1 MQSKLKDSLFFIAF
15 VCGHK
20 DTTIFVITK
29 IVIYLYRKYL
39 DYYCAR
45 AQKTMSKTMNTP
57 ERIRIKDIAKMAD
70 VSVGTVDR
78 VIHGRSGVSEPS
90 RKRVEEILEKLN
102 YQPNMYASALA
113 SNKKY
118 AFACLLPQ
126 HETGEYWTEVE
137 SGIHEALTTYSDFNI
152 TVKLRY
158 YDPYDYRSF
167 AREARSIVEMP
178 PDGVLF
184 APTAPQY
191 TTPFTDELEKL
202 DIPYI
207 YIDSNIKDVPPL
219 AFFGQNSRQS
229 GYFAARMLMLLARD
243 EKEIVIFRKIHEG
256 IVGSNQQENREI
268 GFRQYMEEYHPSCT
282 ILELDLHAE
291 RNDEDNEMLDELF
304 RTHPTVKNGITF
316 NSKVYIVG
324 EYLQSHGKKDFNL
337 IGYDLLERNVT
348 CLKEGSVSFL
358 IAQQPELQGF
368 NGIKALCDH
377 LIFKKEVTCIN
388 YMPIDLLTVETIDY
402 YHSK

>member
-1 MQSKLKDSLFFIAF
+1 M
-15 VCGHK
+15 K
-20 DTTIFVITK
+20 DTHEANLPTEENGKLEETK
-29 IVIYLYRKYL
+29 
-39 DYYCAR
+39 APE
-45 AQKTMSKTMNTP
+45 TTP
-57 ERIRIKDIAKMAD
+57 ENTAEEVVTNETPDAEVKTDEVAA
-70 VSVGTVDR
+70 GEETVATT
-78 VIHGRSGVSEPS
+78 GKLS
-90 RKRVEEILEKLN
+90 KEEILEKLN

-118 AFACLLPQ
+118 TFICLLPE
-126 HETGEYWTEVE
+126 HLEGEYWTAVE
-137 SGIHEALTTYSDFNI
+137 IGIHEAIATYSDFN
-152 TVKLRY
+152 TSVKINY
-158 YDPYDYRSF
+158 YDPYDYHSF
-167 AREARSIVEMP
+167 VNVSEAILALQ
-178 PDGVLF
+178 PDGVMV

-191 TTPFTDELEKL
+191 TKGFTDQLQAL

-207 YIDSNIKDVPPL
+207 YIDSNIKEVPPL

-229 GYFAARMLMLLARD
+229 GYFAARMMMLLARE

-268 GFRQYMEEYHPSCT
+268 GFRQYMKEHHPSCT

-291 RNDEDNEMLDELF
+291 RNDEDNEMLDEFF
-304 RTHPTVKNGITF
+304 RTYPMVKNGITF
-316 NSKVYIVG
+316 NSKAYIVG
-324 EYLQSHGKKDFNL
+324 EYLQSRGKKDFNL

-348 CLKEGSVSFL
+348 CLKEGSISFL
-358 IAQQPELQGF
+358 IAQQPELQGA

-377 LIFKKEVTCIN
+377 LIFKKEVTRIN

>member
-1 MQSKLKDSLFFIAF
+1 
-15 VCGHK
+15 
-20 DTTIFVITK
+20 
-29 IVIYLYRKYL
+29 
-39 DYYCAR
+39 
-45 AQKTMSKTMNTP
+45 MS
-57 ERIRIKDIAKMAD
+57 RIRIKDIAQMAD

-78 VIHGRSGVSEPS
+78 VLHGRSGVSESS
-90 RKRVEEILEKLN
+90 RKRVEEILKQLD

-113 SNKKY
+113 TNKNY
-118 AFACLLPQ
+118 TYACLLPQ
-126 HETGEYWTEVE
+126 HEASEYWTAVE
-137 SGIHEALTTYSDFNI
+137 AGIREATATYSDFNI
-152 TVKLRY
+152 QAHLSH
-158 YDPYDYRSF
+158 YDPYDYHSF
-167 AREARSIVEMP
+167 EQASQQIVDMQ

-184 APTAPQY
+184 APTVPQY
-191 TTPFTDELEKL
+191 TQPFTDALNRL
-202 DIPYI
+202 NIPYI

-229 GYFAARMLMLLARD
+229 GYFAARMMMLLARD

>member
-1 MQSKLKDSLFFIAF
+1 MLF
-15 VCGHK
+15 
-20 DTTIFVITK
+20 
-29 IVIYLYRKYL
+29 
-39 DYYCAR
+39 
-45 AQKTMSKTMNTP
+45 
-57 ERIRIKDIAKMAD
+57 
-70 VSVGTVDR
+70 
-78 VIHGRSGVSEPS
+78 RS
-90 RKRVEEILEKLN
+90 
-102 YQPNMYASALA
+102 
-113 SNKKY
+113 
-118 AFACLLPQ
+118 
-126 HETGEYWTEVE
+126 
-137 SGIHEALTTYSDFNI
+137 
-152 TVKLRY
+152 
-158 YDPYDYRSF
+158 
-167 AREARSIVEMP
+167 
-178 PDGVLF
+178 
-184 APTAPQY
+184 APQY
-191 TTPFTDELEKL
+191 TKGFTDQLHTL

-348 CLKEGSVSFL
+348 CLKERSVSFL

-368 NGIKALCDH
+368 NGIKALCEPEDFTALYYEFEQYAPFCRFRGCSH
-377 LIFKKEVTCIN
+377 VSEPGCAVKEA
-388 YMPIDLLTVETIDY
+388 VEKGELSPERYERYKNLYKITEENWRKRYD
-402 YHSK
+402 

>member
-1 MQSKLKDSLFFIAF
+1 MNKL
-15 VCGHK
+15 
-20 DTTIFVITK
+20 
-29 IVIYLYRKYL
+29 
-39 DYYCAR
+39 
-45 AQKTMSKTMNTP
+45 P
-57 ERIRIKDIAKMAD
+57 ERIRIKDIARLAD

-78 VIHGRSGVSEPS
+78 VLHGRTGVSEAS
-90 RKRVEEILEKLN
+90 RKRVEEILKQLD

-118 AFACLLPQ
+118 LFVCLLPQ
-126 HETGEYWTEVE
+126 HKEGDYWTDVE
-137 SGIHEALTTYSDFNI
+137 LGMKRAVETFSDFHI
-152 TVKLRY
+152 TLSVMY
-158 YDPYDYRSF
+158 YDQYEYSSF
-167 AREARSIVEMP
+167 INAGEEILKQE
-178 PDGVLF
+178 PDGVLL
-184 APTAPQY
+184 APTIPEMTAR
-191 TTPFTDELEKL
+191 FTNKL
-202 DIPYI
+202 QEREIPYI
-207 YIDSNIKDVPPL
+207 FIDSNVDSLNPL
-219 AFFGQNSRQS
+219 AFFGQKSDQS

>member
-78 VIHGRSGVSEPS
+78 VIHGRSGVSEAS

-167 AREARSIVEMP
+167 AREARSIVEMT

-348 CLKEGSVSFL
+348 CLKERSVSFL

>member
-1 MQSKLKDSLFFIAF
+1 M
-15 VCGHK
+15 
-20 DTTIFVITK
+20 
-29 IVIYLYRKYL
+29 
-39 DYYCAR
+39 
-45 AQKTMSKTMNTP
+45 
-57 ERIRIKDIAKMAD
+57 ERVRIKDIAKMAD

-78 VIHGRSGVSEPS
+78 VIHGRSGVSESS
-90 RKRVEEILEKLN
+90 RKRVEEILKQLD

-118 AFACLLPQ
+118 AFACLLPL
-126 HETGEYWTEVE
+126 HEKGEYWTDVE
-137 SGIHEALTTYSDFNI
+137 TGIHNAVETYSDFN
-152 TVKLRY
+152 VAVHLSY
-158 YDPYDYRSF
+158 YDPYDYHSF
-167 AREARSIVEMP
+167 AEASGQILALE
-178 PDGVLF
+178 PDGVMF
-184 APTAPQY
+184 APTVPQY
-191 TTPFTDELEKL
+191 TKPFTDELTQHN
-202 DIPYI
+202 IPYI

-348 CLKEGSVSFL
+348 CLKERSVSFL

>member
-1 MQSKLKDSLFFIAF
+1 
-15 VCGHK
+15 
-20 DTTIFVITK
+20 
-29 IVIYLYRKYL
+29 
-39 DYYCAR
+39 
-45 AQKTMSKTMNTP
+45 MSKTMNTP

-78 VIHGRSGVSEPS
+78 VIHGRSGVSEAS

-126 HETGEYWTEVE
+126 HEAGEYWTEVE

-167 AREARSIVEMP
+167 AREARSIVEMT

-207 YIDSNIKDVPPL
+207 YIDSNIKEAPAL
-219 AFFGQNSRQS
+219 SFFGQNSHQS
-229 GYFAARMLMLLARD
+229 GYFAARMLMLLAGED
-243 EKEIVIFRKIHEG
+243 AQEIVIFRKINEG
-256 IVGSNQQENREI
+256 IVGSNQQERREI
-268 GFRQYMEEYHPSCT
+268 GFREYMREHHPGCR
-282 ILELDLHAE
+282 IWELDLHAK
-291 RNDEDNEMLDELF
+291 RDGEDAQMLDDFF
-304 RTHPTVKNGITF
+304 RAHPTVKTA
-316 NSKVYIVG
+316 
-324 EYLQSHGKKDFNL
+324 SHSTPKHTSSESTCKDTGKR
-337 IGYDLLERNVT
+337 ISTSWGTT
-348 CLKEGSVSFL
+348 C
-358 IAQQPELQGF
+358 
-368 NGIKALCDH
+368 
-377 LIFKKEVTCIN
+377 
-388 YMPIDLLTVETIDY
+388 
-402 YHSK
+402 

>member
-78 VIHGRSGVSEPS
+78 VIHGRSGVSEAS

-167 AREARSIVEMP
+167 AREARSIVEMT

>member
-78 VIHGRSGVSEPS
+78 VIHGRSGVSEAS

-167 AREARSIVEMP
+167 AREARSIVEMT

-207 YIDSNIKDVPPL
+207 YIDSNIKEEPAL
-219 AFFGQNSRQS
+219 SFYGQNSHQS
-229 GYFAARMLMLLARD
+229 GYFAARMLMLLAGED
-243 EKEIVIFRKIHEG
+243 AQEIVIFRKNKRRHRWVEPAGTPRNRFPRIHAEASSRLPHLG
-256 IVGSNQQENREI
+256 TGPACQARQRGHTDARRVLPRASYRKERNHLQLQSIHHRRVPAKTPEN
-268 GFRQYMEEYHPSCT
+268 GFQPYGVRPAETQCGLPERRKHFLPYRPTAYPAGLRRHQSAMRSPDSEKKNRKGE
-282 ILELDLHAE
+282 LHA
-291 RNDEDNEMLDELF
+291 D
-304 RTHPTVKNGITF
+304 
-316 NSKVYIVG
+316 
-324 EYLQSHGKKDFNL
+324 
-337 IGYDLLERNVT
+337 
-348 CLKEGSVSFL
+348 
-358 IAQQPELQGF
+358 
-368 NGIKALCDH
+368 
-377 LIFKKEVTCIN
+377 
-388 YMPIDLLTVETIDY
+388 
-402 YHSK
+402 

>member
-20 DTTIFVITK
+20 RYNNFRNYKNCYIFVSK
-29 IVIYLYRKYL
+29 IFRLL
-39 DYYCAR
+39 LCTGT
-45 AQKTMSKTMNTP
+45 KTMRKTMNTP

-78 VIHGRSGVSEPS
+78 VIHGRSGVSEAS

-126 HETGEYWTEVE
+126 HEAGEYWTEVE
-137 SGIHEALTTYSDFNI
+137 SGIHKALTTYSDFNI

-167 AREARSIVEMP
+167 AREARNIVEMT

-207 YIDSNIKDVPPL
+207 YIDSNIKEAPAL
-219 AFFGQNSRQS
+219 SFFGQNSHQS
-229 GYFAARMLMLLARD
+229 GYFAARMLMLLAGED
-243 EKEIVIFRKIHEG
+243 AQEIVIFRKINEG
-256 IVGSNQQENREI
+256 IVGSNQQERRESVSENI
-268 GFRQYMEEYHPSCT
+268 CASIIPAVASGNWTCT
-282 ILELDLHAE
+282 PNA
-291 RNDEDNEMLDELF
+291 
-304 RTHPTVKNGITF
+304 TVKTHRCWMI
-316 NSKVYIVG
+316 S
-324 EYLQSHGKKDFNL
+324 S
-337 IGYDLLERNVT
+337 
-348 CLKEGSVSFL
+348 
-358 IAQQPELQGF
+358 A
-368 NGIKALCDH
+368 
-377 LIFKKEVTCIN
+377 
-388 YMPIDLLTVETIDY
+388 PIPP
-402 YHSK
+402 